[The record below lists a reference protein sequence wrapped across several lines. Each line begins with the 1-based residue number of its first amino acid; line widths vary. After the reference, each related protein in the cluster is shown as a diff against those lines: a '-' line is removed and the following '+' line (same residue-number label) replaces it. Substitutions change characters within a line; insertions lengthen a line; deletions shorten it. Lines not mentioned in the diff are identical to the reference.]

1 MMLTVGCVSSA
12 WGIHNTTLTPKT
24 HGTSQMGRKRKNW
37 RTKMAAARQ
46 CLLVVIAMLSLNSD
60 TTLWVF
66 MPALNR
72 KRDRQ
77 WERGRKEGEREGGE
91 WWRKNHELYFT

>member
-1 MMLTVGCVSSA
+1 MMTVGCVNSA
-12 WGIHNTTLTPKT
+12 WGIYNTTLTPKT
-24 HGTSQMGRKRKNW
+24 HGTSQEMGQKRKNW

-46 CLLVVIAMLSLNSD
+46 CLLVVIAMLTRHSGVL
-60 TTLWVF
+60 
-66 MPALNR
+66 MPAPNR